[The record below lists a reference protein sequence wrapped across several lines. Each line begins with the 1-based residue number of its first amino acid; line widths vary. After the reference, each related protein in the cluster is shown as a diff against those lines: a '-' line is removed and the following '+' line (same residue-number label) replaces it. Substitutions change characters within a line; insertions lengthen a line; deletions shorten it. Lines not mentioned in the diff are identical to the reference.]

1 VRSVVV
7 VLLLLSELVGP
18 PLQLPVAAQEMDVQS
33 GSILAVSGIQVVWLD
48 LGAPRPRQ
56 LSKLSSPA
64 GATHVEGLVG
74 FDTAVASVATAFPGG
89 GPRGADLDVVDLSSG
104 SMTQLLSRTAAN
116 ESFVMPTWWPD
127 GRSVIF
133 EREDLEGQ
141 TVGAPGQEVP
151 RYPSRIEVADADG
164 NNRWILEQTGRE
176 PSVAPD
182 GSRVVFARTSNRGA
196 SLLSWENGSGAEQ
209 ILVPEGKFADVAYP
223 HFSPDG
229 NQIAFVAPESGLGA
243 TDLVTARTV
252 DAQLL
257 GGWLAVGPMVAEAH
271 GIPWDP
277 WIMNADGS
285 ALRRAAVVGGDEP
298 SVSWS
303 PDGSQLFV
311 YGGTGS
317 AVVDARTGD
326 AIQLSFVKGYGPT
339 TWLPM
344 QP

>member
-1 VRSVVV
+1 
-7 VLLLLSELVGP
+7 
-18 PLQLPVAAQEMDVQS
+18 
-33 GSILAVSGIQVVWLD
+33 
-48 LGAPRPRQ
+48 
-56 LSKLSSPA
+56 
-64 GATHVEGLVG
+64 
-74 FDTAVASVATAFPGG
+74 
-89 GPRGADLDVVDLSSG
+89 
-104 SMTQLLSRTAAN
+104 
-116 ESFVMPTWWPD
+116 MPTWWPD

-209 ILVPEGKFADVAYP
+209 TLVPEGKFADVAYP

-339 TWLPM
+339 TWLPTL
-344 QP
+344 P